1 MSYTSTISAP
11 TRPRVAVLDGLRGLA
26 VLLVLVYHLHEYVP
40 TLWPGASAFGPNNP
54 LQRPMGFFWIGVDL
68 FYVLSGFFIGSA
80 VLRPTEWQP
89 LPFIRSRLTRIL
101 PAYYVSMVVALL
113 LLERGLLGN
122 LQGWVNIAM
131 HTLMM
136 HNLQTWSMFSING
149 PYWTLGVEFAFYG
162 LMLALAPVL
171 RLPRGWLLLP
181 LMLAVCYV
189 WRAALMVGIP
199 HPERFFWGAQL
210 PGALDEFVLGIAVA
224 YAHQRGLLQQLTHR
238 PWAGVALGS
247 AGLLLVLV
255 CLAHYVRM
263 KTDYWQSFGT
273 VMWSRTVL
281 ATGFALLITAFLV
294 LANHPVL
301 QGLVRFS
308 GLGWLGML
316 SFSVYLYHVP
326 VILLLHRNLPA
337 LQPGWL
343 WNFTA
348 VVATCG
354 VAYASYRLVERR
366 WHANL

>member
-1 MSYTSTISAP
+1 MTATAAP
-11 TRPRVAVLDGLRGLA
+11 AKPRVAVLDGLRGLA